1 MLLSGLPLYS
11 LHTTYIM
18 EPSVKIFSGNATPD
32 LARNISEY
40 YGTPAG
46 QVTIQKFS
54 DGEFQPIFQESI
66 RGDYVFLVQST
77 YSPSDNLMELLM
89 MIDAARRASAGYI
102 TAVIPYFGFARQ
114 DRKDKPR
121 VSIASKL
128 VANLLTTAGAN
139 RIMTMDLHAP
149 QIQGFFDIPVD
160 HLDSSAVFIPYIEN
174 LGLKDIT
181 FASPDVGSTNRVR
194 EVASYFGAEMVICD
208 KHRKRAN
215 EVASM
220 TVIGDVTGKDI
231 ILIDDICDT
240 AGTLTKSAQMLVD
253 KGAKSVRAF
262 CTHPVLSGK
271 AYENIENSVLSELV
285 VCDTIP
291 LKQQSSKIKV
301 LSTAELFSI
310 AIRNVHENKS
320 IHSLFIHSQ
329 LKEKL
334 RNRVLAD

>member
-1 MLLSGLPLYS
+1 MLYLLPLS
-11 LHTTYIM
+11 PMNITN
-18 EPSVKIFSGNATPD
+18 PNVKIFSGNSTRT
-32 LARNISEY
+32 LAEKISGF
-40 YGTPAG
+40 YGQELGKA
-46 QVTIQKFS
+46 TIQRFS
-54 DGEFQPIFQESI
+54 DGEFQPVFDESI

-77 YSPSDNLMELLM
+77 NAPSDNLMELLM

-160 HLDSSAVFIPYIEN
+160 HLDSSAIFIPYIEN
-174 LGLKDIT
+174 LGIKDIT

-194 EVASYFGAEMVICD
+194 EVASYFGSDMVICD
-208 KHRKRAN
+208 KQRKRAN

-220 TVIGDVTGKDI
+220 TVIGDVKDKDL

-240 AGTLTKSAQMLVD
+240 AGTLTKSAAMLMD

-291 LKQQSSKIKV
+291 LRQECSKIKV
-301 LSTAELFSI
+301 LTTADLFST

-320 IHSLFIHSQ
+320 INSLFIHSQ
-329 LKEKL
+329 LKEKIKMMQQG
-334 RNRVLAD
+334 